1 MSLGRNKIHRRSER
15 NIMAKKKTSEVKNNI
30 EDTKEENGETS
41 KLFAEVRKSTKDI
54 IDQIKTELSAE
65 EAKKAALDKEY
76 KKQTITISTII
87 ENAIDVYNNYYSL
100 PPEILEILDKYESD
114 YGSKIKEVE
123 EALKLLDQ
131 QRNLEQSEERDL
143 WIRARDEMKMM
154 LIGKTTFNQLIAAA
168 EAPRDSLDKPFKKNV
183 ALDVILWFTGK
194 QIKNLSLEE
203 ILNAISKMW
212 VVSNYFYMVDIKKE
226 SEDQYHL
233 MFKHRQNKRYSN
245 YWLGYFTEL
254 FNFEDLGFKCAIE
267 GQAFDETLSLTVKK
281 LHDK

>member
-1 MSLGRNKIHRRSER
+1 
-15 NIMAKKKTSEVKNNI
+15 MAKKKANKVKNNT
-30 EDTKEENGETS
+30 EDIKEENGETS
-41 KLFAEVRKSTKDI
+41 KLFAEVKKSTKDI
-54 IDQIKTELSAE
+54 IDQIKTELTAE
-65 EAKKAALDKEY
+65 EAKKKALYKDEY
-76 KKQTITISTII
+76 EKQTITISTII
-87 ENAIDVYNNYYSL
+87 ENAIEVYNNYHSL
-100 PPEILEILDKYESD
+100 PPEVIAILEKYESD

-131 QRNLEQSEERDL
+131 QRNLEQSEDRDL
-143 WIRARDEMKMM
+143 WIRAREEMKMM

-212 VVSNYFYMVDIKKE
+212 VVSNYFYIIDIKKE